1 MLPLEDRNQR
11 PHPSWLN
18 PGQEGTFDIIDVEG
32 RVMEELLT
40 RGELERSIRRA
51 LRRFGQD
58 ELSETLL
65 QNPIFTDLLVQEIH
79 AEPNL
84 APQLRAELYARLA
97 GPGPGGIQALGWMV
111 KSGLA
116 RAEVVLSFISRLP
129 IGPPDEGAL
138 KEAETLEVADSLLPL
153 EELRRPLRVAVA
165 LQLLSCSL
173 LSPRGRAALLQK
185 LLTASWMHPADRRA
199 VLLWAVGMEVSEEVS
214 GVFNQVPPPPGELIR
229 AALGG
234 LVQVG
239 EDVPAVLKLGM
250 ERLSSWEDPVQAVHG
265 LLDVLENNGSGLQ
278 ANIRRQVLDTATRH
292 EQAAVRRR
300 AYSIGE
306 KLEGEHYM
314 REAVRDRDSSI
325 RAWAV
330 TRVKSRS

>member
-1 MLPLEDRNQR
+1 
-11 PHPSWLN
+11 
-18 PGQEGTFDIIDVEG
+18 
-32 RVMEELLT
+32 MEELLS
-40 RGELERSIRRA
+40 RSELERPVRRA

-58 ELSETLL
+58 ELSDPLL
-65 QNPIFTDLLVQEIH
+65 QNPVFTDILVQEIH
-79 AEPNL
+79 AEPNV

-116 RAEVVLSFISRLP
+116 RAEVVLSFVSRLP

-138 KEAETLEVADSLLPL
+138 KESETLEVVDSLLPL

-173 LSPRGRAALLQK
+173 LSQRGRAALMQK

-199 VLLWAVGMEVSEEVS
+199 VLLWALGMEVPEEIS

-229 AALGG
+229 PALAG

-239 EDVPAVLKLGM
+239 EDVPVVLKLGL
-250 ERLSSWEDPVQAVHG
+250 ERLKSWEDPVQAVHG
-265 LLDVLENNGSGLQ
+265 LLDVLENAGSGVQ
-278 ANIRRQVLDTATRH
+278 APMRRQVLDAATNH

-300 AYSIGE
+300 AYTIGE

-314 REAVRDRDSSI
+314 RQAVRDKDSSI

-330 TRVKSRS
+330 TRVKAR

>member
-1 MLPLEDRNQR
+1 
-11 PHPSWLN
+11 
-18 PGQEGTFDIIDVEG
+18 
-32 RVMEELLT
+32 MEELLS
-40 RGELERSIRRA
+40 RSELERPVRRA
-51 LRRFGQD
+51 LRRFGQE
-58 ELSETLL
+58 ELNDALL

-84 APQLRAELYARLA
+84 APAVRAELYARLA

-173 LSPRGRAALLQK
+173 LSPRGRTALLSK

-199 VLLWAVGMEVSEEVS
+199 VLLWAIGMEVPEEVTA
-214 GVFNQVPPPPGELIR
+214 VFNQVPPPPGELIR
-229 AALGG
+229 PALVG
-234 LVQVG
+234 LTTQG
-239 EDVPAVLKLGM
+239 EDVPVVLRMGM
-250 ERLSSWEDPVQAVHG
+250 ERLKSWEDPVQALHG
-265 LLDVLENNGSGLQ
+265 LLDVLETSGTGIQ
-278 ANIRRQVLDTATRH
+278 GPIRRQVLDLAANH
-292 EQAAVRRR
+292 EQATVRRR

-306 KLEGEHYM
+306 RLEGEGYM
-314 REAVRDRDSSI
+314 RMAVRDRDSSI

-330 TRVKSRS
+330 TRVKAKS